1 MDFTAFKH
9 SIFNLQSPF
18 EFNEIAR
25 SLFRFQYRNNKIY
38 HSFVDALGKTSS
50 LKVVGDDEP
59 ADAQIQL
66 TVAEWGFRLT
76 QGFSSVI
83 YPTLNVLAQMDRGDE
98 MIWRTFEAVTPF
110 NGQNV
115 YGYTPLTYRTDPEAL
130 RRALTGITQI
140 SAQYLVKELK

>member
-1 MDFTAFKH
+1 MIEEEADRA
-9 SIFNLQSPF
+9 
-18 EFNEIAR
+18 EDD
-25 SLFRFQYRNNKIY
+25 
-38 HSFVDALGKTSS
+38 DAQHHQLH
-50 LKVVGDDEP
+50 LEALAAGDDEP

-66 TVAEWGFRLT
+66 TVSEWGFRLT